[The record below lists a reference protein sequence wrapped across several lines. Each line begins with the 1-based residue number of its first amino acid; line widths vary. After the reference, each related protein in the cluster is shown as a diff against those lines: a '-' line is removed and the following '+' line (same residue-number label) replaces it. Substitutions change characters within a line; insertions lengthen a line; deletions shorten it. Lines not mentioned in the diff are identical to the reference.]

1 MDLNLFLAFGAGLLS
16 FISPCSLPLYP
27 AFISYITGISINDL
41 KSNRALFFKSNAFL
55 HTLLFLIGFSIIFL
69 ALGWSSSL
77 IGVLFIQYKDLLRQL
92 GAIIIFFFGLIM
104 IGVLKFDFLM
114 TDRKVQF
121 KKKPAGFL
129 GSILIGMGFAAGW
142 TPCTGPI
149 LAAVFALGITNP
161 GQGLLYMAVYCLGFS
176 IPFLFMS
183 MFIDKLTFSKRHSD
197 TYEGWWG
204 NNATYGYH
212 LIFQL
217 ADKVHFHNY
226 KQSIWRFYWFLMM
239 LCISVYKPEEIIKES
254 GIIYN

>member
-1 MDLNLFLAFGAGLLS
+1 MDLNLFLAFGAGFLS

-27 AFISYITGISINDL
+27 AFISYITGISVNDL

-183 MFIDKLTFSKRHSD
+183 MFIDKLTFFKRHSD
-197 TYEGWWG
+197 TLMKAGGVIMLLMGITLYFNWLTKFISIIT
-204 NNATYGYH
+204 NNLFGGFTG
-212 LIFQL
+212 F
-217 ADKVHFHNY
+217 
-226 KQSIWRFYWFLMM
+226 
-239 LCISVYKPEEIIKES
+239 
-254 GIIYN
+254 